1 MGCGMACRKGGT
13 GMLEG
18 HHRQREARILRKGA
32 SVPVM
37 AIAAAMLLPGTTAAQ
52 DQPPPALT
60 AEQQMARDIYRD
72 IIAIRTA
79 RGQAKT
85 GEMVTYLVARLK
97 EAGFTDADIT
107 VTDHDSAGEP
117 VQGLMV
123 RLAAARPDGRAPI
136 VLLGHLDEV
145 DALAEDWELAPFT
158 LTEQDGFFFGRG
170 TLDNKYGIA
179 GLTHTFIRLK
189 REGWQGRRDL
199 YLVFSGDEET
209 GMISTAAQARHVA
222 QVIKPAYAL
231 NSDAGGI
238 SLAPDNP
245 PLAMAV
251 QAAEKTFAT
260 FELTVTNPGGHSSR
274 PRADN
279 AIYALAEALQKIAA
293 HRFPVRASPLT
304 RSFLGALG
312 TVTPGETGAAM
323 RAFAADPADPAAI
336 AVLRANPETVG
347 TLGTTCVA
355 TMLRAGH
362 AENAVP
368 QTATATVNCR
378 IFPGEGVSA
387 TEVALRKVVADPNVR
402 FSIIGEATESPASEV
417 PGEVAAALRKVIDRR
432 YPGLPIQPYM
442 ESGGTDGKHYRARGI
457 ATVAVSGAAIR
468 PSDMAAHGLNERLS
482 VAAFYDGLDHW
493 YWLLKEL
500 AG

>member
-1 MGCGMACRKGGT
+1 MTK
-13 GMLEG
+13 G
-18 HHRQREARILRKGA
+18 HHMQRGRPAAKGLA
-32 SVPVM
+32 M
-37 AIAAAMLLPGTTAAQ
+37 AIAAALLLPCAATAQAEEPSPLTS
-52 DQPPPALT
+52 DQQL
-60 AEQQMARDIYRD
+60 ARDIYRD

-85 GEMVTYLVARLK
+85 GELVAYLVARLK
-97 EAGFTDADIT
+97 AAGFTDADIT

-123 RLAAARPDGRAPI
+123 RLAATRPDGRAPI
-136 VLLGHLDEV
+136 VLLGHMDVV
-145 DALAEDWELAPFT
+145 DALAEDWQLPPFT

-179 GLTHTFIRLK
+179 GLVHTFIRLK
-189 REGWQGRRDL
+189 RESWRGRRDL

-209 GMISTAAQARHVA
+209 GMISTAAQAAHVA
-222 QVIKPAYAL
+222 NVIKPAYAL

-238 SLAPDNP
+238 TLAPDNT

-251 QAAEKTFAT
+251 QAAEKTYAT
-260 FELTVTNPGGHSSR
+260 YELTVTNPGGHSSR

-279 AIYALAEALQKIAA
+279 AIYELAEALQRIAA
-293 HRFPVRASPLT
+293 HRFPVQATPLT

-323 RAFAADPADPAAI
+323 RAFAADPSDAAAI

-362 AENAVP
+362 AENALP
-368 QTATATVNCR
+368 QSATATVNCR
-378 IFPGEGVSA
+378 IFPGISVAA
-387 TEVALRKVVADPNVR
+387 TESALREVVANPQVQFR
-402 FSIIGEATESPASEV
+402 IIGEATESPASEV
-417 PGEVAAALRKVIDRR
+417 PGEVTAALRKVIDRR

-493 YWLLKEL
+493 YWLLKAL
-500 AG
+500 AD